1 MNLAIRDM
9 RRNLGQF
16 VLTCFGLS
24 LLLGVVISMI
34 GIYRGMVDDAIN
46 LIEQPQVD
54 LWIVEGGT
62 RGPFAEAS
70 HLPGDIR
77 ESVARINGVAAAG
90 ALTYQSVETRYK
102 ERKVRIY
109 VVGSE
114 PGRIGGPGP
123 IIDGRDIT
131 QTHFEMV
138 ADVKTGFALGE
149 RVTLGRDTYTVV
161 GLIRDQVSASGDPV
175 VYIPLKDSQTLQ
187 FDLMPSAARRESY
200 RGTGP
205 MDTPDTV
212 NAVVARVDRTQHPE
226 QAAAT
231 IMRWKHLAVMT
242 SEQQQEIMIGSVV
255 EQSRKQIGMF
265 TILLLIV
272 SAVIIALIIH
282 TLTMNKRRE
291 IATLCAAS
299 PYLHW
304 LPAEGVV
311 AISTRLALVGHD
323 GWADARFGDYERSLV
338 QMNDYFLIAE
348 LSRLDKLSRR
358 NVLERLSDEASLFFH
373 LAHCCLD
380 HRATISVF
388 SNVGFHRHATHA

>member
-109 VVGSE
+109 VVGYE

-291 IATLCAAS
+291 IATLKLIGAPDRVIVGLILEQSLAMGILS
-299 PYLHW
+299 YGLGAVLITLTAQYFPRRVILF
-304 LPAEGVV
+304 GGDV
-311 AISTRLALVGHD
+311 ALL
-323 GWADARFGDYERSLV
+323 SLV
-338 QMNDYFLIAE
+338 ILVVCI
-348 LSRLDKLSRR
+348 
-358 NVLERLSDEASLFFH
+358 VASGTGVRMALKIDAGSA
-373 LAHCCLD
+373 L
-380 HRATISVF
+380 
-388 SNVGFHRHATHA
+388 GG

>member
-291 IATLCAAS
+291 IATLKLIGAPDRVIVGLILEQSLAMGILS
-299 PYLHW
+299 YGLGAVLITLTAQYFPRRVILF
-304 LPAEGVV
+304 GGDV
-311 AISTRLALVGHD
+311 ALL
-323 GWADARFGDYERSLV
+323 SLV
-338 QMNDYFLIAE
+338 ILVVCI
-348 LSRLDKLSRR
+348 
-358 NVLERLSDEASLFFH
+358 VASGTGVRMALKIDAGSA
-373 LAHCCLD
+373 L
-380 HRATISVF
+380 
-388 SNVGFHRHATHA
+388 GG

>member
-90 ALTYQSVETRYK
+90 ALTYQSVETLYK

-291 IATLCAAS
+291 IATLKLIGAPDRVIVGLILEQSLAMGILS
-299 PYLHW
+299 YGLGAVLITLTAQYFPRRVILF
-304 LPAEGVV
+304 GGDV
-311 AISTRLALVGHD
+311 ALL
-323 GWADARFGDYERSLV
+323 SLV
-338 QMNDYFLIAE
+338 ILVVCI
-348 LSRLDKLSRR
+348 
-358 NVLERLSDEASLFFH
+358 VASGTGVRMALKIDAGSA
-373 LAHCCLD
+373 L
-380 HRATISVF
+380 
-388 SNVGFHRHATHA
+388 GG

>member
-90 ALTYQSVETRYK
+90 ALTYQSVETLYK

-212 NAVVARVDRTQHPE
+212 NAVVARLDRTQHPE

-291 IATLCAAS
+291 IATLKLIGAPDRVIVGLILEQSLAMGILS
-299 PYLHW
+299 YGLGAVLITLTAQYFPRRVILF
-304 LPAEGVV
+304 GGDV
-311 AISTRLALVGHD
+311 ALL
-323 GWADARFGDYERSLV
+323 SLV
-338 QMNDYFLIAE
+338 ILVVCI
-348 LSRLDKLSRR
+348 
-358 NVLERLSDEASLFFH
+358 VASGTGVRMALKIDAGSA
-373 LAHCCLD
+373 L
-380 HRATISVF
+380 
-388 SNVGFHRHATHA
+388 GG